1 MNDIDPVTVKQWRD
15 AARVVRYGSVTAL
28 DHREDLS
35 LTALEAMTMLDDL
48 AEAARAPSRCTP
60 PTSATGSRPR
70 CTSSTPRSPTAGARR
85 RAAPPRPRRPGAGR
99 WSLGPYTL
107 PCRTEVPG

>member
-48 AEAARAPSRCTP
+48 AEAARAIAVYATDERDRIAAEVYELDTALADSRGQT
-60 PTSATGSRPR
+60 
-70 CTSSTPRSPTAGARR
+70 
-85 RAAPPRPRRPGAGR
+85 
-99 WSLGPYTL
+99 
-107 PCRTEVPG
+107 